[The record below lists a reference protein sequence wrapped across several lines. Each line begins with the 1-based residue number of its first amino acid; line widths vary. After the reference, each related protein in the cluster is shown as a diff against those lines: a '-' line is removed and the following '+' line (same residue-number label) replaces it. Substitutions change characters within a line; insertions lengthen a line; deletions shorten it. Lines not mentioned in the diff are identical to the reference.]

1 MPGEPDSRKLS
12 NLKARIGDRL
22 LLDDLQE
29 QLHRTR
35 TMILD
40 SPESAAEA
48 ALDQFGS
55 DSASDAKIAAALADT
70 TPLAQPDRFL
80 EAHRLTMHALEVLN
94 REGSSNP
101 PVRRAGPL
109 KVFVQPAVEFVAE
122 YIVKSYAEGV
132 AGSLRSLYT
141 RREVQCLPESEERRL
156 LTRARVEA
164 NRVAPGYSGGGVLAP
179 LLIVGGL
186 ALPLLASLTKGL
198 GTVDFSSRPVLI
210 PAIAILFTIFFL
222 LSSVLLQGA
231 AVARRRSRMIM
242 QKPLQALWETVG
254 NAGNPPEDDS
264 VLYASV
270 AIMITAVLWFVL
282 PGAIA
287 AAYFLFR

>member
-1 MPGEPDSRKLS
+1 MAGEPGPRKLS
-12 NLKARIGDRL
+12 NLKARLGDRL

-29 QLHRTR
+29 QLLRTR
-35 TMILD
+35 QIILD

-55 DSASDAKIAAALADT
+55 DSEADAKIATALADT
-70 TPLAQPDRFL
+70 TTLAEPDRFM

-94 REGSSNP
+94 REGSHNP
-101 PVRRAGPL
+101 PVRRFGPL
-109 KVFVQPAVEFVAE
+109 KVIVEPAVEFVAE

-141 RREVQCLPESEERRL
+141 RREVQCLPDSDERRL

-179 LLIVGGL
+179 FLIVGGL
-186 ALPLLASLTKGL
+186 ALPLLASMTNVL
-198 GTVDFSSRPVLI
+198 GTIDFSSRRVLFSG
-210 PAIAILFTIFFL
+210 IAVLFIIFFV
-222 LSSVLLQGA
+222 LSNILLQGA

-242 QKPLQALWETVG
+242 QRPLQALWETVG

-264 VLYASV
+264 VLYATV
-270 AIMITAVLWFVL
+270 AIVITALLWFVL

-287 AAYFLFR
+287 AVYFLFR